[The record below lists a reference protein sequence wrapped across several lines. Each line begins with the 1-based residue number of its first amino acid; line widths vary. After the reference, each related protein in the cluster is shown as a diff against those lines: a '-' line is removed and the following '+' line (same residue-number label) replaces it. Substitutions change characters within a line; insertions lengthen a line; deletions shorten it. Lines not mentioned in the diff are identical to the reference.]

1 MTRFERDYNDIKT
14 GKTDGIEILRERK
27 TEIERLDKKLRECR
41 NNWKAQCIWNEL
53 EPLENEYRVLCE
65 LV

>member
-27 TEIERLDKKLRECR
+27 AEIDRLDENLRKCR
-41 NNWKAQCIWNEL
+41 NNWKAQCIWDEL
-53 EPLENEYRVLCE
+53 TKRKDEYCILCG